1 MPHPRAERF
10 GVAPAPAR
18 SCATRAIYIRGEV
31 HLGECSE
38 GIDDSAAR
46 ISVFNEHS
54 VGNAWPQHVAP
65 MGPGDMQAVADVDV
79 GSSDTV
85 EPLSPPWARSRSVV

>member
-1 MPHPRAERF
+1 M
-10 GVAPAPAR
+10 PAPAR

-31 HLGECSE
+31 HLGEWSE

-46 ISVFNEHS
+46 TSVFNEPS

-65 MGPGDMQAVADVDV
+65 MGHGDMQAVADVGI
-79 GSSDTV
+79 GSSATV
-85 EPLSPPWARSRSVV
+85 EP